1 MITLPSLEIIKQ
13 CQKSNPWTF
22 GNNVLYRLCSENP
35 KHIKD
40 DIIIA
45 KVWLIGR
52 SYAAA
57 IERGRSNALENNVS
71 SEEFQTVLVV
81 DAFKNSDIDSR
92 LGVLAKRPLS
102 YETAPLAL
110 EAHNM
115 IMLRIHTI
123 TGLEKRSLC
132 SKYLHFHLPGHFFLY
147 DSRAT
152 QAIGKYVSRI
162 PPEFKPRTENG
173 KFDNVYSNFFY
184 KALVLRENIYQEY
197 GILMTPRQIDNLLLL
212 DE

>member
-1 MITLPSLEIIKQ
+1 MNSIPSKKQ
-13 CQKSNPWTF
+13 IVKCQKTNPWTF
-22 GNNVLYRLCSENP
+22 GNNVLYRLCAENP

-40 DIIIA
+40 DVIIA

-92 LGVLAKRPLS
+92 LGVFAKRPLS

-110 EAHNM
+110 ETHNM

-132 SKYLHFHLPGHFFLY
+132 SKYLHFHLPDHFFLF
-147 DSRAT
+147 DSRAAS
-152 QAIGKYVSRI
+152 AIGKYISHI
-162 PPEFKPRTENG
+162 PPEFRLFTQKNKCDTT
-173 KFDNVYSNFFY
+173 YSNFFY
-184 KALVLRENIYQEY
+184 KALVLREMIYQKY
-197 GILMTPRQIDNLLLL
+197 DILMTPRQIDNLLLL
-212 DE
+212 EE